1 MESKL
6 ERNRNYIA
14 NKRAKQ
20 KTENKEKYLR
30 DQREYMRSY
39 REKKRILKKDR
50 KCKIGVK
57 GEFGTDL
64 YGKRLYGMIYQ
75 SRKKDE
81 KRGIYDANNF
91 IDRIF
96 IEQLFFDQDQL
107 CIYCNCELMMRCEP
121 YSKNLLTVER
131 IDNKVGHIKS
141 NCVLACFECNN
152 KRSDYHT
159 FEEFKQMKSGKYL

>member
-1 MESKL
+1 MNNLKK
-6 ERNRNYIA
+6 NRIYI
-14 NKRAKQ
+14 KDRRALQ
-20 KTENKEKYLR
+20 KAEDPEKYLR
-30 DQREYMRSY
+30 EQAEYMRSY
-39 REKKRILKKDR
+39 REKKNPRKDR

-57 GEFGTDL
+57 GEFGRDL
-64 YGKRLYGMIYQ
+64 YGRRLYGMIYQ

-96 IEQLFFDQDQL
+96 IEQLFFDQNQL

-152 KRSDYHT
+152 NRSDYHT
-159 FEEFKQMKSGKYL
+159 FEEFKQMKSGK